1 MSKLKVQLTYQEKP
15 SYIRAITNAD
25 FYLTGDREQALDASS
40 YFEAQKQIKAY
51 TFKHGCKYEPIL
63 SIEVETVH

>member
-1 MSKLKVQLTYQEKP
+1 MSKLTVQLTYQKHP

-25 FYLTGDREQALDASS
+25 FYLTGDREQALDASK
-40 YFEAQKQIKAY
+40 YWEVQKQIKAY

-63 SIEVETVH
+63 SIEAETVH